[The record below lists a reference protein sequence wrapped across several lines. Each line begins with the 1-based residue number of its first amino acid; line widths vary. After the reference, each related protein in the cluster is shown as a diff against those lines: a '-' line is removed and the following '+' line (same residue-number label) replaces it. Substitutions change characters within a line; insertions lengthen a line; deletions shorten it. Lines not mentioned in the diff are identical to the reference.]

1 MGRITD
7 ALKKIKDERLER
19 VQKKPGIEYVVR
31 KVENTKIDEH
41 VVSFHDASSP
51 VGEQYK
57 IIRTNLQALA
67 HTKNYKVF
75 CLTSS
80 ISGEGKSITAI
91 NLAISMA
98 HDLDGKSILLV
109 DADIRKGKLSH
120 YLGINQSPGLSDILK
135 GTAEP
140 DSTFVS
146 PDISNLTVIPAG
158 KTPRNPSEL
167 LGSKNM
173 QALVAS
179 FKARFDYVIIDTPPI
194 MPLTDA
200 CILGPIVDGV
210 ILVIQAGRA
219 QRNIVQHAES
229 RLNQAHAK
237 VLGYVMTNVEYHLP
251 HYLYRYVHKY
261 DSYYSHE
268 YEAVKG

>member
-7 ALKKIKDERLER
+7 ALKKIKDERLEKI
-19 VQKKPGIEYVVR
+19 QKKPEIQYIVK

-41 VVSFHDASSP
+41 IVSFHDASCP
-51 VGEQYK
+51 IGEQYK
-57 IIRTNLQALA
+57 IIRTNLQTLA
-67 HTKNYKVF
+67 HTKNYKAF
-75 CLTSS
+75 CVTST
-80 ISGEGKSITAI
+80 INGEGKSVTAA
-91 NLAISMA
+91 NLAITMA
-98 HDLDGKSILLV
+98 HDLDGKSVLLV
-109 DADIRKGKLSH
+109 DADMRKGKLSH

-146 PDISNLTVIPAG
+146 PGMDNLTVIPAG
-158 KTPRNPSEL
+158 KAPRNPAEL
-167 LGSKNM
+167 LGSKKM
-173 QALVAS
+173 QTLIAS
-179 FKARFDYVIIDTPPI
+179 FKARFDYIIIDTPPI

-219 QRNIVQHAES
+219 QRNMIQHAES
-229 RLNQAHAK
+229 RLLQAHAK
-237 VLGYVMTNVEYHLP
+237 LLGYIMTNVEFHLP
-251 HYLYRYVHKY
+251 QYLYRYVHKY

-268 YEAVKG
+268 YQTVKG